1 MSDTKAAASAQAKD
15 SCAKCKESV
24 VKLSPSTALTLL
36 IVNILWSGMGTMLSA
51 CMAKEGFQSN
61 AFMYGIC
68 QWLTGGL
75 LVGWIWSICHG
86 CWLHKAAKGEPY

>member
-1 MSDTKAAASAQAKD
+1 MSDAKAKAGD

-24 VKLSPSTALTLL
+24 VKLEPSTALTLL
-36 IVNILWSGMGTMLSA
+36 ILNIWWAGFGTMLSA
-51 CMAKEGFQSN
+51 CMAKEGFHSN
-61 AFMYGIC
+61 AFMYGIA
-68 QWLTGGL
+68 QWLTGGF